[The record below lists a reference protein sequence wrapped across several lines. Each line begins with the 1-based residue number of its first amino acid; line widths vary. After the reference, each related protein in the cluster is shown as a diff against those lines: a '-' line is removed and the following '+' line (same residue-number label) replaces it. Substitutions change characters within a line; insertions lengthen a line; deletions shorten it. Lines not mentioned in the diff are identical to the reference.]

1 MLEKVTFDALPVSR
15 RENPNK
21 KFAQKTLEDFVD
33 LDCDAARIT
42 GWPVSNR
49 TASALVGTMRT
60 VIKEQAMSS
69 LVRAHSDG
77 EHVYLSRRR

>member
-1 MLEKVTFDALPVSR
+1 MLEKVTLDALPVSR

-33 LDCDAARIT
+33 LDCDAVRIV
-42 GWPVSNR
+42 GWPVRR
-49 TASALVGTMRT
+49 TVNALAATMRT
-60 VIKEQAMSS
+60 AVKEQSMAS
-69 LVRAHSDG
+69 LVRVHSDG